1 MKKKLTIEEQL
12 TEAFYSFK
20 SAESDVSYTEN
31 LYFNAEMAYRQAWH
45 DYNQAFY
52 DYVRQGSPENHARQH
67 QASEHLSVIN
77 QRANEAKLNY
87 KLALCRFKKAKKLYE
102 KLKRKQGKTQG
113 KQPGEI

>member
-20 SAESDVSYTEN
+20 SAESDASYTEN

-52 DYVRQGSPENHARQH
+52 DYVRQGSPDNYARQH
-67 QASEHLSVIN
+67 QASECLSVTN
-77 QRANEAKLNY
+77 KRANEAKLNY
-87 KLALCRFKKAKKLYE
+87 KLALCKFKKAKRLYE
-102 KLKRKQGKTQG
+102 KLKRKQE
-113 KQPGEI
+113 KQLGEI